1 MKLSPM
7 SEYHRLAVAI
17 GLGVALTVSLLIAVS
32 PVRAEPPVP
41 HDIVF
46 LIDNSPSVRIGDTTG
61 NGIPDIT
68 PDEQDMRLRLTRFVV
83 NVFGSDPAGGNRR
96 VGAIGFARST
106 QMLMP
111 LTPVRDW
118 SKADFAAV
126 REIDQGSGTDF
137 AAALDA
143 ASEMLFP
150 PDAPDC
156 SPDVRR
162 CDIVVI
168 SDGFFDNIA
177 RDRPAAEAALR
188 DLRSRGVSV
197 HLLTFAAYYQDVWQE
212 LLTDTLISTYRP
224 NVVLASPGRVYGTML
239 RDLGAEALL
248 AGLTPVEVDG
258 EQTIALTIPPFRTWT
273 RYRILPDSPMTVT
286 FLHAGRTVTP
296 VVAGTEYTFFRP
308 LAGEWHVRLQ
318 GSGLA
323 YYRQVGEGVADL
335 ALYVRAPDE
344 SLAVGGEVAVRAGLT
359 AGGAP
364 VTDLTLFTVT
374 ATISGTA
381 GVTGPLVLKP
391 DERVGLFATTVPS
404 AWFESGVYT
413 VALAAESSV
422 PGVEVE
428 PVGRRFEMIALP
440 TLAMTVT
447 PTGPIRPGQSV
458 YVTVTVGNWRP
469 EYEVTMHLLHPN
481 GMVSEI
487 QPHTQSSGTY
497 LVTLTSTDN
506 TLQPSALVVQVFGEQ
521 RVPYDYVV
529 HLVEPL
535 SHPRVEMAMPVLS
548 ALTLIL
554 LMALTILVWR
564 WWQRKR
570 EMEDIRRGFKE
581 KPGAPEL
588 WRRWRRFSIENSW
601 PIIEELGGR
610 LAEDW
615 RKMRQELNRKGNYR
629 ENALLAIFAQDEAK
643 NWVELSSHLGEWD
656 ERALAVLIYGGIAAS
671 TELAWDWSQRDR
683 RPLPNS
689 ISPFE
694 ALEGTDEGSD
704 ILRPERPS
712 CIGESLG
719 KATGQAIFL
728 EVLNFVEGKYGKAIK
743 QSQEKRKLSIWKRY
757 SDLVRLCQKDDPDR
771 RDVERA
777 RKALGYLKKR
787 AANENLSTLL
797 NDMMNDEKQC
807 GSISELDTRPLLQIV
822 CKKLRGGA

>member
-1 MKLSPM
+1 
-7 SEYHRLAVAI
+7 
-17 GLGVALTVSLLIAVS
+17 
-32 PVRAEPPVP
+32 
-41 HDIVF
+41 
-46 LIDNSPSVRIGDTTG
+46 
-61 NGIPDIT
+61 
-68 PDEQDMRLRLTRFVV
+68 
-83 NVFGSDPAGGNRR
+83 
-96 VGAIGFARST
+96 
-106 QMLMP
+106 
-111 LTPVRDW
+111 
-118 SKADFAAV
+118 
-126 REIDQGSGTDF
+126 
-137 AAALDA
+137 
-143 ASEMLFP
+143 
-150 PDAPDC
+150 
-156 SPDVRR
+156 
-162 CDIVVI
+162 
-168 SDGFFDNIA
+168 
-177 RDRPAAEAALR
+177 
-188 DLRSRGVSV
+188 
-197 HLLTFAAYYQDVWQE
+197 
-212 LLTDTLISTYRP
+212 
-224 NVVLASPGRVYGTML
+224 
-239 RDLGAEALL
+239 
-248 AGLTPVEVDG
+248 
-258 EQTIALTIPPFRTWT
+258 
-273 RYRILPDSPMTVT
+273 
-286 FLHAGRTVTP
+286 
-296 VVAGTEYTFFRP
+296 
-308 LAGEWHVRLQ
+308 
-318 GSGLA
+318 
-323 YYRQVGEGVADL
+323 
-335 ALYVRAPDE
+335 
-344 SLAVGGEVAVRAGLT
+344 
-359 AGGAP
+359 
-364 VTDLTLFTVT
+364 
-374 ATISGTA
+374 
-381 GVTGPLVLKP
+381 
-391 DERVGLFATTVPS
+391 
-404 AWFESGVYT
+404 
-413 VALAAESSV
+413 
-422 PGVEVE
+422 
-428 PVGRRFEMIALP
+428 
-440 TLAMTVT
+440 
-447 PTGPIRPGQSV
+447 
-458 YVTVTVGNWRP
+458 
-469 EYEVTMHLLHPN
+469 
-481 GMVSEI
+481 MVSEI

-529 HLVEPL
+529 NLVEPL

-728 EVLNFVEGKYGKAIK
+728 EVLNFVEGRYGKAIK